1 MAQDDG
7 IAVGRRGAKR
17 TLAQPPDLGSHA
29 CGYRRCAAPR
39 GGVMS
44 ALGRPGGA
52 HAAPTLAAIA
62 AALRAALM
70 RPPRSRLSPLR
81 CPPRGSNERLGA
93 ALRRSCGPH
102 ARGYRR
108 CAAPRGGAMS
118 GLGRP
123 CDAHAAPPLAAI
135 AAALPPKGGVMS
147 ALGRPGDA

>member
-70 RPPRSRLSPLR
+70 RPPRLRLSPLR

-93 ALRRSCGPH
+93 ARRRSYDRAYLAGRRK
-102 ARGYRR
+102 ARVPAVAR
-108 CAAPRGGAMS
+108 RGGGTRVDHILECVELLEIVATAKRYRYALRDELS
-118 GLGRP
+118 GT
-123 CDAHAAPPLAAI
+123 
-135 AAALPPKGGVMS
+135 
-147 ALGRPGDA
+147 